1 MVPSHRYWPMLDTVL
16 CHQALME
23 GMIKTSGADAYTVAR
38 VDGGL
43 AFFEASTK
51 CRFCLHEEACRLW
64 LASDELRPAPDF
76 CPNAGF
82 FRSCRSL
89 IP

>member
-1 MVPSHRYWPMLDTVL
+1 MVPSHRYWPMLDKVL
-16 CHQALME
+16 LHQALME
-23 GMIKTSGADAYTVAR
+23 GMMETSGADAYTVAS

-43 AFFEASTK
+43 AFLEASTK

-64 LASDELRPAPDF
+64 LASDKLRPAPDF

-82 FRSCRSL
+82 FRSCPSL